1 MRLWESDMVESI
13 YNNLEL
19 YLLTYASIIAGMVL
33 FMIVFTIYDYIKI
46 MTPFWNIEKK
56 YKKELNKVRSQ

>member
-1 MRLWESDMVESI
+1 MIESI

-46 MTPFWNIEKK
+46 MTPFWNIEKE

>member
-1 MRLWESDMVESI
+1 MRLWESDMIESI

>member
-56 YKKELNKVRSQ
+56 YKKELNKVRRQ

>member
-1 MRLWESDMVESI
+1 MIESI

-46 MTPFWNIEKK
+46 MTPFWNIEKE
-56 YKKELNKVRSQ
+56 YKKELNKVRSK